1 MVDSVDG
8 FIWLH
13 SSHQGDA
20 TNHRTKSSRQ
30 IQAVLMKDDCFFL
43 FFFFKLIELKIFT
56 EFCNC

>member
-1 MVDSVDG
+1 MVDSFDG

-30 IQAVLMKDDCFFL
+30 IQAVLMKDDCVFFL
-43 FFFFKLIELKIFT
+43 KLIELKIFT